1 MKTYFIPI
9 LLTCVFFATIYPLQ
23 AQQSIYVSPTGN
35 DRNAGTKEAPIASLP
50 AAIKI
55 IETSTE
61 QDITLF
67 LQNGTYHLEKPLT
80 FSPDILTGKRLQ
92 ITTSP
97 QSDSVIISG
106 SKKLSLQWKKGKH
119 GLWEAQTEDSFEQLW
134 INGSPRILS
143 LIHICNGANRYDGYE
158 FVVYQNEVNNNAT
171 LTDNYI
177 RGFAEDNRKNIWIA
191 TSNGINCI
199 DYKTKKIT
207 RFYPKSINKECTT
220 NIINRLLKHSDG
232 NVYAFCNRSV
242 FKCSMN
248 QTVETVFPDIA
259 IPSPTYSVAQAPDKD
274 IYIGTESNGLYIR
287 CV

>member
-1 MKTYFIPI
+1 MACRKFP
-9 LLTCVFFATIYPLQ
+9 
-23 AQQSIYVSPTGN
+23 
-35 DRNAGTKEAPIASLP
+35 
-50 AAIKI
+50 
-55 IETSTE
+55 
-61 QDITLF
+61 F
-67 LQNGTYHLEKPLT
+67 LI
-80 FSPDILTGKRLQ
+80 FSRIRTV
-92 ITTSP
+92 T
-97 QSDSVIISG
+97 SG
-106 SKKLSLQWKKGKH
+106 SGR
-119 GLWEAQTEDSFEQLW
+119 ATARTATMAT
-134 INGSPRILS
+134 N
-143 LIHICNGANRYDGYE
+143 

-274 IYIGTESNGLYIR
+274 IYIGTESNGLYIYSENWKLKNTYPSTVSLQPYYR
-287 CV
+287 TTTGIYGWD